1 MDENDKRREEIRQRE
16 NQAKLEKTQK
26 EAEENKAKEAAR
38 EKARKG
44 LEKRNAKS
52 FWELYQD
59 YFAYGALGLI
69 VLFIFVSSFTGD
81 RRKLSEIPVN
91 EEEFIISHNDMNG
104 NYTVGKNTFFEG
116 ATLQTVKEMANNKF
130 STRKS
135 IQRCNSKLIEDVEL
149 PNDYSFYTEFPEC
162 RTEEVLS
169 KGSSSYVEV
178 PISLFRNRNCRAGGD
193 NTFIPS
199 LKFLHA
205 CDTKH
210 NTKSKGGYI
219 VDSLAF
225 MSKHGLITEQCWND
239 ISQVEGEDKDK
250 AKKDDVCPTAESL
263 KKCTKDYVEK
273 YCVFETIDEIKKE
286 IKKNGPVA
294 SFMLPYR
301 DLLIYKTGVYAQE
314 ELRMK
319 VDGIIFVKVIGWE
332 TNEDGSQSWLVD
344 PMLGKDWG
352 VDGIGKIL
360 MGTEDSLFDK
370 LGLVVYPS
378 IMEKTIEQA
387 EIEDIAE

>member
-16 NQAKLEKTQK
+16 NQTKLEKTQK

-135 IQRCNSKLIEDVEL
+135 IQRCNNKLIEDVEL

-178 PISLFRNRNCRAGGD
+178 PIALFRNRNCRAGGD

-199 LKFLHA
+199 LKFFYA

-239 ISQVEGEDKDK
+239 ISQVEGDDKDK

>member
-16 NQAKLEKTQK
+16 NQTKLEKTQK

-135 IQRCNSKLIEDVEL
+135 IQRCNNKLIEDVEL

-178 PISLFRNRNCRAGGD
+178 PIALFRNRNCRAGGD

-199 LKFLHA
+199 LKFFHA

-239 ISQVEGEDKDK
+239 ISQVEGDDKDK